1 MFSCHSVIVAGTD
14 SQVVIYYLKAYLLGL
29 IFNYFFYTTF
39 DWHEPMTPG
48 PEVIKLFSCST

>member
-1 MFSCHSVIVAGTD
+1 MNSLDESTLMQGNVLMPTIIIVAGTD

-39 DWHEPMTPG
+39 D
-48 PEVIKLFSCST
+48 